1 MAHIL
6 IVEDEPKLAQVLSD
20 YLRRDGFDTHIC
32 GDGADVMPWLAEHAT
47 DLVILDLMLPNID
60 GMTLCRQIRQQHQPH
75 SRTLHQTPIIMTTAR
90 VEEIDRLLGLE
101 LGADDYVCK
110 PYSPREI
117 VARVKAVLR
126 RTALTAEVSTAPFS
140 LDLVV
145 EPNHNLLRVGERR
158 VELTAVEM
166 RLLQVMV
173 GSPGRIFTREQLMDQ
188 AYPDRR
194 LVNDRTIDSHIKNL
208 RRKLNA
214 LNAEHQYVRSVYGAG
229 YKYEPTP

>member
-1 MAHIL
+1 MAQIL
-6 IVEDEPKLAQVLSD
+6 VVEDEPKLAQVLSD
-20 YLRRDGFDTHIC
+20 YLAREGFDTHVC
-32 GDGADVMPWLAEHAT
+32 GDGADVMPWLAGNSP
-47 DLVILDLMLPNID
+47 DLIILDLMLPNVD
-60 GMTLCRQIRQQHQPH
+60 GLTLCRQIRQKNQQP
-75 SRTLHQTPIIMTTAR
+75 SQTPIIMTTAR

-110 PYSPREI
+110 PYSPREV

-126 RTALTAEVSTAPFS
+126 RMAVPDELTSIS
-140 LDLVV
+140 LVV
-145 EPNHNLLRVGERR
+145 EPNHNLLRVGERS

-214 LNAEHQYVRSVYGAG
+214 LHAEHQFVRSVYGAG
-229 YKYEPTP
+229 YKYEPILPIM